1 MSKTANHRTTPN
13 LATSFVDIVRGH
25 ATATAQTT
33 PKPPTADKSTREQAP
48 SKTKNSPALDKLAG
62 ILDDIAARL
71 DELEKEWGK
80 LMDNARPAEPSQP
93 PRQKAPAKS
102 IAPLASRREL
112 TPEPRTWRAA
122 LAQYR
127 KEHPEKTSDDSI
139 VACARKWPRL
149 YATTKKHL
157 DGNAK

>member
-13 LATSFVDIVRGH
+13 LATAFVDIVRGH
-25 ATATAQTT
+25 ATAAAQTT
-33 PKPPTADKSTREQAP
+33 PKPQTADKSTREQAP
-48 SKTKNSPALDKLAG
+48 SKTKNPPALDKLAG

-71 DELEKEWGK
+71 DELEKEWDK
-80 LMDNARPAEPSQP
+80 LLDNARPAEPSQP
-93 PRQKAPAKS
+93 KEAKAPAKS
-102 IAPLASRREL
+102 MAPRALRREL

-122 LAQYR
+122 LAAYR

-157 DGNAK
+157 DGNRK